1 MRACAASEF
10 QMKPQHWVYFI
21 PPQST
26 RSICFFRI
34 DSLSLV
40 SVILAVVV
48 CDFPD
53 RWFLRVFTNLFDF
66 SIVFPSFQFFSISF
80 FWIERNKIRYVS
92 NWYYTEF
99 IFILIGVL
107 FNVIIIVIIVVII
120 FRCWLLKALSLSKSH
135 VFNGYLCIC
144 WYQSGSCNFYHFFVF
159 SPSGFCSAP
168 IWLSLIH
175 LNHVHMHIIVT
186 S

>member
-1 MRACAASEF
+1 MC
-10 QMKPQHWVYFI
+10 V
-21 PPQST
+21 
-26 RSICFFRI
+26 CGFRI
-34 DSLSLV
+34 SNETTTFGVFYFTTLHLFLMLCIRFVLLSLV
-40 SVILAVVV
+40 SVIVFVTSPID
-48 CDFPD
+48 DFC
-53 RWFLRVFTNLFDF
+53 VFTRICLI
-66 SIVFPSFQFFSISF
+66 STLVFSF
-80 FWIERNKIRYVS
+80 FNFLFLKGKERNKIRYVS